1 MGLLDQV
8 LSGALGSRAGQQQ
21 DGTSPLMTALMALL
35 SSGALSGAMG
45 RQGAGGTGGLG
56 DLLGGLTGGGNPA
69 SMSMPGGGMGGLG
82 GLVQSFQRAGHGDI
96 LQSWMGPDQ
105 NHEISP
111 NQLGEA
117 IGHGTVDDLS
127 RQTGMERGDLLTEL
141 SRVLP
146 GVVDRMTPHG
156 RMPNDDEM
164 AKW

>member
-8 LSGALGSRAGQQQ
+8 LGGALGSRAGQQQ
-21 DGTSPLMTALMALL
+21 SGSSPLITALMALL

-45 RQGAGGTGGLG
+45 GQGGGAGGLGG
-56 DLLGGLTGGGNPA
+56 LLGGLTGGGNSG
-69 SMSMPGGGMGGLG
+69 SMTGGGMGGLDS
-82 GLVQSFQRAGHGDI
+82 LVQSFQRAGHGDV
-96 LQSWMGPDQ
+96 LQSWIGPDQ

-141 SRVLP
+141 SKVLP
-146 GVVDRMTPHG
+146 GAVDRMTPHG